1 MCVPELLG
9 PHTSGKKGGEDR
21 GANTARHKHPE
32 DNANRA
38 WGRRRRRRRASQLGG
53 NTGRDRKGKPEG
65 AKGRAK
71 TQETGWNQDAG
82 R

>member
-1 MCVPELLG
+1 VCARVAWPSHIRKERKRRQRSK
-9 PHTSGKKGGEDR
+9 HRETQTSRRQRQQSLGKK
-21 GANTARHKHPE
+21 KKKKK
-32 DNANRA
+32 
-38 WGRRRRRRRASQLGG
+38 SKSVGG